1 MRSAWKDLKVLA
13 FDTGGT
19 VLDWH
24 TGLTAAM
31 AAWGASQGIERD
43 WRALANEHRPRTGF

>member
-1 MRSAWKDLKVLA
+1 MEGIKVFA

-24 TGLTAAM
+24 AGLTAAM
-31 AAWGASQGIERD
+31 AAWGTAQGIERD
-43 WRALANEHRPRTGF
+43 WNALANEHCAAHCAG